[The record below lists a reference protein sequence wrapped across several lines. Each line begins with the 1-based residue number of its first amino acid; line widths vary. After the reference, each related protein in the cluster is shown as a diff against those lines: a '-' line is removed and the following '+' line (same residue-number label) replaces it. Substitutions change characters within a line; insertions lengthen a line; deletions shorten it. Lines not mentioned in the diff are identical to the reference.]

1 LRGYPFLPYLLTGDC
16 GGVYTVQEEK
26 KPMPK
31 QQTHASPA
39 ATTSPDRNNRR
50 TTARDRLSMQ
60 EAADFLMEDVDAVAD
75 LLAAAGVPLTR
86 EGGAT
91 SVARRDLED
100 YRTRDRAT
108 RRDGVRE
115 ITRRS
120 IAAGLDELDYA
131 PLSDDRP

>member
-1 LRGYPFLPYLLTGDC
+1 
-16 GGVYTVQEEK
+16 
-26 KPMPK
+26 MPK
-31 QQTHASPA
+31 QQTHVPPA
-39 ATTSPDRNNRR
+39 ETTPSARNDRRVAT
-50 TTARDRLSMQ
+50 RDRLSMQ
-60 EAADFLMEDVDAVAD
+60 AAADFLMEDVDAVAD
-75 LLAAAGVPLTR
+75 LLADAGVPLTR

-115 ITRRS
+115 ITRLS
-120 IAAGLDELDYA
+120 IAAGLDELDST